1 MRHDVLRL
9 TSAILAIFLLTNL
22 LFARAIAPAVVFSEE
37 NTPISTDGSG
47 SKNNSDSSTQEQ
59 ETNTND
65 NETEQKEEQESD
77 VIDEQ
82 DPEEEVEEEDKEKP
96 EEQPVEPED
105 NEQDK
110 DEEKDQDQNEDPEEE
125 PSVPADDD
133 KESEQPDLAITKF
146 DPEGLMLI
154 PGMSNE
160 EVLRI
165 KRFLLAKGYTNIEAN
180 FLYDWSTAE
189 MVKDYQAKNNLAPD
203 GYIGKNTFRK
213 MNEDMEENGIQIP
226 AVTVSFTGDI
236 GDQRWII
243 INLSSNMLYHLDGET
258 ILHAYPVATGK
269 QAGYTPQGK
278 FTIVNKLV
286 NPAWGGAGRQ
296 PPIKGGAP
304 NNPLG
309 KRWLGLDIGGG
320 YTYGIHGN
328 ADETSIGKYVSLGC
342 IRMPNKDVE
351 SLFEIVQTGTTVIIG
366 SQTTLNQHG
375 ITFN

>member
-82 DPEEEVEEEDKEKP
+82 
-96 EEQPVEPED
+96 
-105 NEQDK
+105 
-110 DEEKDQDQNEDPEEE
+110 DPEEE

-258 ILHAYPVATGK
+258 ILDAYPVATGK